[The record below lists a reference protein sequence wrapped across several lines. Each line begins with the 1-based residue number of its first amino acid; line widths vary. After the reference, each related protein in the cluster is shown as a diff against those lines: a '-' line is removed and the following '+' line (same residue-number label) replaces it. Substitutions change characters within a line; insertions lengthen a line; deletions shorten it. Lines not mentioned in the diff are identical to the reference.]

1 MGRASESEQGAAVQ
15 EVGGPWETW
24 ADGGNVSMSGN
35 QCAAVEEL
43 RAWGR
48 AAAASDRPQRLTQQM
63 SGWLLVWCGGPLLIR
78 MWFRDGCLVRKTVG
92 GSAS

>member
-15 EVGGPWETW
+15 EVGGPWETWETW

-43 RAWGR
+43 RLGE
-48 AAAASDRPQRLTQQM
+48 
-63 SGWLLVWCGGPLLIR
+63 
-78 MWFRDGCLVRKTVG
+78 GCCC
-92 GSAS
+92 